1 MNNDLIKKHTSDL
14 ERIQNI
20 DQQAIKDFRAGKIS
34 ASELTKINT
43 DNVDFVKKVIAEIG
57 FPTID
62 LTSEKAYRAVV
73 LVILHS
79 GDLELLNSSI
89 KTMENDKSGST
100 KKRDIAYMID
110 KARVTQSMPQLFGTQ
125 YKIDKDG
132 NFEFIEIE
140 NPEELE
146 KRRAEYGMESFVEYK
161 KTVEKSTRK

>member
-1 MNNDLIKKHTSDL
+1 MNNNLIKKFTSDL

-20 DQQAIKDFRAGKIS
+20 DQQATKDFKAGKIS

-43 DNVDFVKKVIAEIG
+43 DNVYFVKKVIAEIG
-57 FPTID
+57 FPTIH
-62 LTSEKAYRAVV
+62 LTSEKAYRATV

-89 KTMENDKSGST
+89 KTLENDKSGSI

-140 NPEELE
+140 NPKELE

-161 KTVEKSTRK
+161 KTVEKSIRK